1 MLCLWCPLQFMKRK
15 RWPQLLM
22 QELVG
27 AAVWCLIP
35 YEPSPQT
42 GPGRGRSGWKVIFAS
57 PATQEL
63 LGYKPEEIEGQDWA
77 DFVYCELESKYR
89 CCGLLGASPMTDLS
103 LRIHSSRSGRP
114 RSTDAKYPNI
124 HRGFNRR
131 ANRLASPTKTLPVEQ
146 LTHFG
151 IRSPNCIDQRSDGQ
165 LCGSLQVHERIYK
178 DGLQGW
184 ERDII

>member
-1 MLCLWCPLQFMKRK
+1 MKRK

-77 DFVYCELESKYR
+77 DFVYCKLNKIDSR
-89 CCGLLGASPMTDLS
+89 TSLTIQPMANLCVWF
-103 LRIHSSRSGRP
+103 HSRRSGRP
-114 RSTDAKYPNI
+114 CSTHAEHPNI
-124 HRGFNRR
+124 NCSFDRSAFRF
-131 ANRLASPTKTLPVEQ
+131 ASPTKALPTEQ
-146 LTHFG
+146 LANLG
-151 IRSPNCIDQRSDGQ
+151 IRSSDCIDKCTDGQ
-165 LCGSLQVHERIYK
+165 LCGSFQVVERVYE

-184 ERDII
+184 ERDIV